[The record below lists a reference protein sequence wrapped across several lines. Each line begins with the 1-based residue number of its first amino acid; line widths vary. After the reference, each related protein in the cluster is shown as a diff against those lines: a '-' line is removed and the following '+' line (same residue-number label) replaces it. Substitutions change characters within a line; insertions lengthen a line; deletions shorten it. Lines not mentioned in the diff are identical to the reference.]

1 MMTAVKFKIRKG
13 DTVVIR
19 TGRDKGKKGE
29 VLSVLKD
36 DAKVLVKGIN
46 VVKRHTKQS
55 QTEAGGI
62 IHKEMPLHI
71 SNVALIDPKDKVAT
85 KVGFRFLDDG
95 TKVRYAKKS
104 GETL

>member
-1 MMTAVKFKIRKG
+1 MTAVKFKIRKG
-13 DTVVIR
+13 DTVIVC
-19 TGRDKGKKGE
+19 TGRDKGKRGE
-29 VLSVLKD
+29 VLSVSKD
-36 DAKVLVKGIN
+36 DAKVLVKGLN

-55 QTEAGGI
+55 QTETGGI
-62 IHKEMPLHI
+62 ISKEMPIHI

-85 KVGFRFLDDG
+85 KVGFKFLEDG

>member
-1 MMTAVKFKIRKG
+1 MTAVKFKIRKG

>member
-1 MMTAVKFKIRKG
+1 MTAIKFKIKKG
-13 DTVVIR
+13 DTVVIC
-19 TGRDKGKKGE
+19 TGRDKGRKGE

>member
-1 MMTAVKFKIRKG
+1 MTAVKFKIRKG

-36 DAKVLVKGIN
+36 DAKVLVKGLN